1 MNTNIPVELLAFFK
15 ALSDANRLKILGLL
29 AQESY
34 SVEELA
40 ELLALRPSTV
50 SHHLA
55 RLAEVGLV
63 TARPVS
69 YYNVYSLE
77 TGALE
82 AMARRL
88 LSEDALPAMAEN
100 INLDAYDQKVIKD
113 YSMTDGRL
121 KDIPSQRKKRD
132 AVLRHI
138 VKSFEP
144 DVTYTEKE
152 VNGIL
157 SRFHPDTATLRR
169 ELIGYPLM
177 VRDRAGQEY
186 RRINPTNT

>member
-100 INLDAYDQKVIKD
+100 INLDAKEEIN
-113 YSMTDGRL
+113 
-121 KDIPSQRKKRD
+121 
-132 AVLRHI
+132 
-138 VKSFEP
+138 
-144 DVTYTEKE
+144 TE
-152 VNGIL
+152 VGTCAC
-157 SRFHPDTATLRR
+157 HPVHET
-169 ELIGYPLM
+169 
-177 VRDRAGQEY
+177 
-186 RRINPTNT
+186 

>member
-69 YYNVYSLE
+69 YYNVYNLE